1 MICTIIESYNIMDF
15 QSKVNQLLKR
25 AKLRTTTVHFQDFY
39 KKNNKTYIYRVV
51 VRRADYLNS
60 SDRVNSSYLNR
71 KIHMFNSLTKELSYV
86 NLKLST
92 ANFISSYQ
100 DRVELKL
107 YALFT
112 NNTETKETTEKARA
126 T

>member
-1 MICTIIESYNIMDF
+1 MDF

-51 VRRADYLNS
+51 VRRADYLSS
-60 SDRVNSSYLNR
+60 SDRVSSSYLNR
-71 KIHMFNSLTKELSYV
+71 KIHKFNSLTKELSYV

-92 ANFISSYQ
+92 VTFISSYQ

>member
-1 MICTIIESYNIMDF
+1 MDF

-39 KKNNKTYIYRVV
+39 KKNNNTYIYRVV
-51 VRRADYLNS
+51 VRRADYLSS
-60 SDRVNSSYLNR
+60 SDRVSSSYLNR
-71 KIHMFNSLTKELSYV
+71 KIHKFNSLTKELSYV

-92 ANFISSYQ
+92 ATFISSYQ

-112 NNTETKETTEKARA
+112 NDTETKDTTEKARA